1 MLGRGTVPRAVELW
15 CARED
20 GDSRSGD
27 APGLLTIRGDGT
39 SLSDKLATHTDAQ
52 GLPDLLVGARWR
64 IVSVGLLGVWLWWL
78 RRVLHD
84 DLGHADDDG
93 ASERVAYEND
103 NIHL

>member
-27 APGLLTIRGDGT
+27 APGLLTIPGDGT

-52 GLPDLLVGARWR
+52 GLPDLLVGARWW
-64 IVSVGLLGVWLWWL
+64 IVSVGSSRGVAVMVTAGPARRLG
-78 RRVLHD
+78 
-84 DLGHADDDG
+84 A
-93 ASERVAYEND
+93 
-103 NIHL
+103 